1 MTIWQRVQI
10 VGAVVA
16 LGVGLAPYA
25 NAAHATHAVCGD
37 REKMVEYLAS
47 EYDQALVYEGVTGAG
62 TVVQVLASPDGVW
75 SLLMVF
81 PTHGIACFMGAGKQ
95 WRVLR
100 PGIDA

>member
-1 MTIWQRVQI
+1 MSAWQRVQL

-16 LGVGLAPYA
+16 LGVGLAPDA
-25 NAAHATHAVCGD
+25 DATHAVCGD
-37 REKMVEYLAS
+37 REAMVEYLAS

-62 TVVQVLASPDGVW
+62 TIVQVLESPDGVW

-81 PTHGIACFMGAGKQ
+81 PTHDIACFMGAGKQ

-100 PGIDA
+100 PGIEA